1 MGEYWVLEWINTN
14 DRQGQSR
21 KHDKSGKGEERSRKF
36 ERNKGKN
43 RRGQLELECE
53 IV

>member
-21 KHDKSGKGEERSRKF
+21 KHDKSGKDGEQKIRAKQRQKQK
-36 ERNKGKN
+36 RAV
-43 RRGQLELECE
+43 R
-53 IV
+53 I